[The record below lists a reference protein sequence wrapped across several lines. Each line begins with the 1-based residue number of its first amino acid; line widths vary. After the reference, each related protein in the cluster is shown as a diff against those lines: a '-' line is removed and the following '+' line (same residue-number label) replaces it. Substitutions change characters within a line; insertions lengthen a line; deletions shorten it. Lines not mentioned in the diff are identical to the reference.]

1 VIGGI
6 VLGGRVLRPGTKVLG
21 VRVTRGGGAGLV
33 RPFVKELGRAG
44 AQLGHA
50 GDQLARVAE
59 EVGKAR
65 KQAHEVGKALS

>member
-21 VRVTRGGGAGLV
+21 VRVTRRGGAGV
-33 RPFVKELGRAG
+33 VGPIVKELSRAGSQIGHAG
-44 AQLGHA
+44 AQLG
-50 GDQLARVAE
+50 RVAD

-65 KQAHEVGKALS
+65 EQAQKVGKVLG